1 MGCLFTPGTKVM
13 IGGKDDEGGDKSA
26 TGEPMSGADWVP
38 VEAEVRGG
46 EEIIHF
52 VNGKEMLRYQNS
64 RLDDGTPL
72 TSEYIAIQA
81 ETHPIE
87 FRKIEILPIR
97 QQVRQIIVINH
108 IIMSD
113 SAFPQTRRDFLAKA
127 GLASAA
133 FTLVGTASAQEK
145 ASDKLRIGIVGCG
158 GRSNN
163 VGDMALKD
171 GRFEIVAL
179 ADYFQA
185 AVDEKGEKFKVP
197 ANRRFT
203 GLDCYKKM
211 IEAGGIDIIAILTP
225 PYFHPDQ
232 VEAAVEAGVHVWLAK
247 PIAVDAPGVARIEAA
262 AKKAADKKRC
272 FLVDFQTRSFAH
284 YNEAARLVA
293 AGDLGD
299 LGWGEIEG
307 TCPAFELRVPQ
318 DSKEAKLRNWLQ
330 WRDLCG
336 ESIIEYSIHAID
348 MASLMIGRAP
358 VSATGFCGRVLLDK
372 LPEPRPGDVQDHWV
386 AHFDYGNGFKVQF
399 RGKRFDGHDL
409 PDHHGI
415 YVKLHGSRG
424 SLSADYS
431 GEVMIRGEKSFY
443 GDRFM
448 KEKVRGIYNIG
459 ISNNWRTFHDN
470 ISKGNYAQETV
481 APSVQSHYLALLAR
495 EACYR
500 GGEVVTWDDVVNS
513 KKVSTF
519 DTSGLKV

>member
-1 MGCLFTPGTKVM
+1 
-13 IGGKDDEGGDKSA
+13 
-26 TGEPMSGADWVP
+26 
-38 VEAEVRGG
+38 
-46 EEIIHF
+46 
-52 VNGKEMLRYQNS
+52 
-64 RLDDGTPL
+64 
-72 TSEYIAIQA
+72 
-81 ETHPIE
+81 
-87 FRKIEILPIR
+87 
-97 QQVRQIIVINH
+97 
-108 IIMSD
+108 MSD
-113 SAFPQTRRDFLAKA
+113 LSFLHSRRNFISKA

-133 FTLVGTASAQEK
+133 IALPGLGSAQEK
-145 ASDKLRIGIVGCG
+145 PAGKLRIGIVGCG
-158 GRSNN
+158 GRSTS
-163 VGDMALKD
+163 VGDMAVKD

-179 ADYFQA
+179 ADYFQS
-185 AVDEKGEKFKVP
+185 AVVTQGEKFKVP

-203 GLDCYKKM
+203 GLDCHKKM
-211 IEAGGIDIIAILTP
+211 IEAGGLDIIAILTP

-247 PIAVDAPGVARIEAA
+247 PIAIDSPGVARIEAA
-262 AKKAADKKRC
+262 AKKATEKKRC
-272 FLVDFQTRSFAH
+272 FLVDFQTRALAH

-293 AGDLGD
+293 AGDLGE

-318 DSKEAKLRNWLQ
+318 DGQEAKLRNWLQ

-336 ESIIEYSIHAID
+336 ESIVEYSIHAID
-348 MASLMIGRAP
+348 MASLMIGRNP
-358 VSATGFCGRVLLDK
+358 VSATGFCDRIMLDK
-372 LPEPRPGDVQDHWV
+372 LPEPRPGDVKDVWV
-386 AHFDYGNGFKVQF
+386 AHYDYGNGFKVQF
-399 RGKRFDGHDL
+399 RGKRLDGHEL
-409 PDHHGI
+409 PEHNGI

-448 KEKVRGIYNIG
+448 KEKVRGLYNRG
-459 ISNNWRTFHDN
+459 ISNNWKTFYDN

-513 KKVSTF
+513 KKVSEF
-519 DTSGLKV
+519 DTKGLKS

>member
-1 MGCLFTPGTKVM
+1 MTSILTPT
-13 IGGKDDEGGDKSA
+13 
-26 TGEPMSGADWVP
+26 
-38 VEAEVRGG
+38 
-46 EEIIHF
+46 
-52 VNGKEMLRYQNS
+52 N
-64 RLDDGTPL
+64 
-72 TSEYIAIQA
+72 
-81 ETHPIE
+81 
-87 FRKIEILPIR
+87 
-97 QQVRQIIVINH
+97 
-108 IIMSD
+108 
-113 SAFPQTRRDFLAKA
+113 RRDFLAKA
-127 GLASAA
+127 GLAAA
-133 FTLVGTASAQEK
+133 AVSMPHIASAQN
-145 ASDKLRIGIVGCG
+145 AGGGKLRIGIVGCG
-158 GRSNN
+158 GRSNS

-179 ADYFQA
+179 ADYFQQ
-185 AVDEKGEKFKVP
+185 AVDEQGEKFKVP

-211 IEAGGIDIIAILTP
+211 IDAGGIDIVAVLSP

-232 VEAAVEAGVHVWLAK
+232 VEAAVDAGLHVWLAK

-262 AKKAADKKRC
+262 AKKATEKKRC
-272 FLVDFQTRSFAH
+272 FLVDFQTRALAH
-284 YNEAARLVA
+284 YHEAARLVA
-293 AGDLGD
+293 AGDLGE

-318 DSKEAKLRNWLQ
+318 DSQEAKLRNWLQ

-336 ESIIEYSIHAID
+336 ESIVEFSIHAID
-348 MASLMIGRAP
+348 MASLMIGRNP
-358 VSATGFCGRVLLDK
+358 VSATGFCGRTLLDK

-409 PDHHGI
+409 PQHHGI
-415 YVKLHGSRG
+415 FVKLHGSRG

-448 KEKVRGIYNIG
+448 KEKIRGIYNLG
-459 ISNNWRTFHDN
+459 ISNNWKTFHDN
-470 ISKGNYAQETV
+470 ITKGNHSQETV

-500 GGEVVTWDDVVNS
+500 GGDVVTWDEVANS
-513 KKVSTF
+513 KKAFAF
-519 DTSGLKV
+519 DTTGLRV